1 MPLTSLNA
9 LSPIDGRYGR
19 LTRQLAPYFSE
30 YGLIR
35 YRVLV
40 EVKWLQS
47 LAAHAGIP
55 EVPKLSPAATAYLD
69 DLLRNFSAADAQNI
83 KDKESV
89 TNHDVKAVEYFL
101 KEKLAQVPELDAI
114 KEFVHFACTSED
126 INNLAYALMLA

>member
-1 MPLTSLNA
+1 MSLTSLNA

-19 LTRQLAPYFSE
+19 LTRQLAPWFSE

-40 EVKWLQS
+40 EVRWLQC
-47 LAAHAGIP
+47 LAAHPGIP
-55 EVPKLSPAATAYLD
+55 EVPPLSAAATQFLEN
-69 DLLRNFSAADAQNI
+69 LVQNFSAADAQNV
-83 KDKESV
+83 KDKESI

-101 KEKLAQVPELDAI
+101 KEKLAQLPELDAI

-126 INNLAYALMLA
+126 